1 MEHVAQET
9 LSACPICADPDIVP
23 EGEVKDHHLS
33 QEVFRLSACTACGFV
48 FTSPRPDQ
56 AHIGGYY
63 SSDNYI
69 SHSNS
74 AATLSDRLY
83 QVARNWALRKKHR
96 MVRCYKP
103 GGRLLDVGC
112 GTGSF
117 LGYMQERGYQAA
129 GVEPSDRA
137 RAIVNQAHPESAV
150 PTMAE
155 LDRSQPFEVV
165 TLWHVLEHLPDL
177 QDAFREFNSLLRP
190 AGHLFIAVP
199 DRTSW
204 DRSHYGPIWAAWDVP
219 RHLSHFRPKDI
230 EALMA
235 QHGFK
240 LVSTRRMW
248 MDAPYICM
256 LSERYRGRGPL
267 MSLVLG
273 IIKGSWSN
281 LVALVLGRSTSSTLF
296 IGRKR

>member
-1 MEHVAQET
+1 M
-9 LSACPICADPDIVP
+9 
-23 EGEVKDHHLS
+23 KDHHLS

-177 QDAFREFNSLLRP
+177 CGCIPGVQFAPPACRTFVHCRTGSHQLGSFPLRTYLGGMGCSPTSLSFP
-190 AGHLFIAVP
+190 
-199 DRTSW
+199 
-204 DRSHYGPIWAAWDVP
+204 
-219 RHLSHFRPKDI
+219 PK
-230 EALMA
+230 
-235 QHGFK
+235 
-240 LVSTRRMW
+240 R
-248 MDAPYICM
+248 C
-256 LSERYRGRGPL
+256 
-267 MSLVLG
+267 
-273 IIKGSWSN
+273 
-281 LVALVLGRSTSSTLF
+281 
-296 IGRKR
+296 